1 MPFEYVL
8 YDMSYAN
15 MVLYGS
21 VIPSFDAGD
30 KAGEGSGGGEV
41 IDSRDPRN
49 RERLEEMFD
58 NMV

>member
-1 MPFEYVL
+1 
-8 YDMSYAN
+8 MSYAN

-30 KAGEGSGGGEV
+30 REGKGGGEV

-49 RERLEEMFD
+49 RERLEEMFE
-58 NMV
+58 NMA